1 MLKINVKQL
10 GTVAF
15 LHLQG
20 QIVNG
25 ETELLSSA
33 MHSLSEVS
41 AIKLDLARVTT
52 LDAGG
57 LGTMLELRERAEAR
71 GIRFEL
77 MNITKQIR
85 RVFEITRLDSVFQI
99 TAGVESFPTVSP
111 GRQSSVARLAS
122 CA

>member
-15 LHLQG
+15 LHLHG

-25 ETELLSSA
+25 EAELLRNA
-33 MHSLSEVS
+33 VHSLSNVS
-41 AIKLDLARVTT
+41 AIKLDLARVST

-57 LGTMLELRERAEAR
+57 LGAMLELREQAEAS

-77 MNITKQIR
+77 MNITRQIR
-85 RVFEITRLDSVFQI
+85 RVLEITRLDSVFLI
-99 TAGVESFPTVSP
+99 TAGMDSFPAVSTRP
-111 GRQSSVARLAS
+111 QASAAQLAS

>member
-1 MLKINVKQL
+1 MLRINVKQL

-25 ETELLSSA
+25 ETELLRNA
-33 MHSLSEVS
+33 VHSLSEVS
-41 AIKLDLARVTT
+41 AVKLDLGRVTT

-57 LGTMLELRERAEAR
+57 LGAMLELRERAEAR

-77 MNITKQIR
+77 MNITRQIR
-85 RVFEITRLDSVFQI
+85 KVLEITRLDSVFLI
-99 TAGVESFPTVSP
+99 TPGVESFPAVSR
-111 GRQSSVARLAS
+111 RQASAAPLAS